1 MSDHSHLY
9 SPHFASVNVCLT
21 DNARVIGE
29 CIMGVLSVFVFVA
42 MCVVVVAYLVF
53 ADSVLKNNKKDKDKQ
68 NQRGN

>member
-1 MSDHSHLY
+1 
-9 SPHFASVNVCLT
+9 
-21 DNARVIGE
+21 
-29 CIMGVLSVFVFVA
+29 MGVLSVFVFVA